1 MMMTVISG
9 GLLRFGVEP
18 VTVWVTQ
25 SQSSSWTA
33 GNPTRVA
40 DRTTTSYCCPDS
52 RPNTTSLTLNNGS
65 NPIRQRKP
73 TEKAENVYTPVTD
86 ATASS
91 CFMFHEFPRTQAGHG
106 DFPGRTYFCRYNS
119 EFCIYAA
126 RNLQLCVTSLGSHV
140 QMLCFGT
147 EKDTH
152 VHVLLW
158 IEGGQKTTELSIN
171 RMTHNY
177 TTMVT
182 ATIDGRKK
190 DYQLITHKKN

>member
-1 MMMTVISG
+1 MT
-9 GLLRFGVEP
+9 
-18 VTVWVTQ
+18 
-25 SQSSSWTA
+25 
-33 GNPTRVA
+33 
-40 DRTTTSYCCPDS
+40 
-52 RPNTTSLTLNNGS
+52 
-65 NPIRQRKP
+65 
-73 TEKAENVYTPVTD
+73 
-86 ATASS
+86 
-91 CFMFHEFPRTQAGHG
+91 FPAGHI
-106 DFPGRTYFCRYNS
+106 FAVIIPQLS

-126 RNLQLCVTSLGSHV
+126 RNLQLCVTLLGSHV

-171 RMTHNY
+171 RMTYDY

-190 DYQLITHKKN
+190 IIN